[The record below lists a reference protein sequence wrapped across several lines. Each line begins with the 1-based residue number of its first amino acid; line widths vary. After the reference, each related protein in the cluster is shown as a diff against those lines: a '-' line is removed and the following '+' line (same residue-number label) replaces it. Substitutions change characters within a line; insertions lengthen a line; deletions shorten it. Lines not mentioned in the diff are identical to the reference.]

1 MKKSTLILVVVALS
15 LLGATPAIAMRDF
28 AWKDHAAPFTFL
40 FGNDF
45 DTHQQT
51 QQLPNGSLWGFFYIS
66 YTGVVTKD
74 GFRVATH
81 VDCSASTSCTVGW
94 RLNGEPSKAK
104 FLFHEEP
111 DHPVFLVDRLSIP
124 QPGAHAHFHWLNG
137 MPMSGRSVDGYL
149 LQLTAMDRFCF
160 IHHEPTAARASR
172 SKTCLNN
179 QGIEVNHGIDTATHL
194 NIITSFPPGILRG
207 I

>member
-1 MKKSTLILVVVALS
+1 VKKLTLILVVVALS
-15 LLGATPAIAMRDF
+15 LLGATPAIAIRDF
-28 AWKDHAAPFTFL
+28 PWKDHAAPFTFL

-74 GFRVATH
+74 GYRVATH
-81 VDCSASTSCTVGW
+81 VECSASTSCTVGW
-94 RLNGEPSKAK
+94 RLNGEPSQAS

-111 DHPVFLVDRLSIP
+111 DHPVFLIDRLSIP
-124 QPGAHAHFHWLNG
+124 PPGAHAHFHWLNG

-172 SKTCLNN
+172 NKTCLNN
-179 QGIEVNHGIDTATHL
+179 QGIEVNHGIDIATHL

>member
-1 MKKSTLILVVVALS
+1 MKKLTLILVVLALFS
-15 LLGATPAIAMRDF
+15 LEATPAIATGGF
-28 AWKDHAAPFTFL
+28 PWKSHAAPFTFL

-51 QQLPNGSLWGFFYIS
+51 QQLPDGSLWGFLYIS

-74 GFRVATH
+74 GYRVATH
-81 VDCSASTSCTVGW
+81 IDCSASASCTVGW
-94 RLNGEPSKAK
+94 RLNGEPGKAR
-104 FLFHEEP
+104 FLYQVEP

-124 QPGAHAHFHWLNG
+124 QPGGHAHFHWLNS
-137 MPMSGRSVDGYL
+137 MPSSGQNVDGYL

-172 SKTCLNN
+172 NQTCRSNE
-179 QGIEVNHGIDTATHL
+179 GIEVNHGIDIATHL
-194 NIITSFPPGILRG
+194 NIVTSFPPGILRG
-207 I
+207 L